1 MVNYTKPE
9 LEITEFEIVDV
20 LTISIQNDGSD
31 PVYGDWY
38 WLRSRELTNPF
49 IKTCYIRVAGFG
61 FLLPKAPPFILL

>member
-20 LTISIQNDGSD
+20 LTISIQTDGSD

-38 WLRSRELTNPF
+38 
-49 IKTCYIRVAGFG
+49 
-61 FLLPKAPPFILL
+61 